1 MELFFYLVPSL
12 ILALV
17 LFMAYRLLRRAMQIR
32 RAWNSGLTAEARCL
46 RVYTTTHGGSGDTS
60 VSTTLHHVY
69 EFTARDGRTVRFEE
83 EDGPGTVLEGD
94 FVTVYYAEGATVVA
108 TAKAPRRTAL
118 AASMIGVLAFL
129 GVVAGFCIAFMI
141 TFNQMSDEFGFG
153 FGDDVDDTTNTVVVD
168 GVTMTP

>member
-1 MELFFYLVPSL
+1 MELFFYLAPSL

-17 LFMAYRLLRRAMQIR
+17 SFLAYRLLRRAMQLR

-46 RVYTTTHGGSGDTS
+46 RTYTTTHGGGGDTS

-94 FVTVYYAEGATVVA
+94 FVTVYYAEGATVIA

-129 GVVAGFCIAFMI
+129 GLVAGFCIAFMI

-153 FGDDVDDTTNTVVVD
+153 FGDDGGDSTTTVVVD

>member
-17 LFMAYRLLRRAMQIR
+17 LFFAYRLLRRAMQLR

-46 RVYTTTHGGSGDTS
+46 RVYTTTHGGGSDTS

-69 EFTARDGRTVRFEE
+69 EFTARDGRAVRFEE

-94 FVTVYYAEGATVVA
+94 FVTVYYAEGATVIA

-141 TFNQMSDEFGFG
+141 TFHQASDEFGW
-153 FGDDVDDTTNTVVVD
+153 GDGGDTSTTVVID
-168 GVTMTP
+168 GVTVTPEP